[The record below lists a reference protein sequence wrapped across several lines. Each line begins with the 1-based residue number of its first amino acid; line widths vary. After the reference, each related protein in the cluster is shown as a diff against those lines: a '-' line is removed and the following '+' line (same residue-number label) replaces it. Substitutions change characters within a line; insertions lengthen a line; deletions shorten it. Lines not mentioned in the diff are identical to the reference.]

1 MKLIYTFDDKSTLY
15 PSNNRDCYNYDY
27 LYVEPYNI
35 DGNVRVCLYENRVSI
50 DSLGNHISVKLV
62 GFAIN
67 IHHLIHDELTET
79 DKEQLELIH
88 KSYDDFIYD
97 LYDIGKLYK
106 YANALYTKKHIGQW
120 SINTCGLNI
129 NSNPRGFL
137 NISVD
142 GQDMINIYSHDDIR
156 KYDDSVDE
164 SLTQEECETA
174 IMEFA
179 DKLVI
184 YNPKSLM
191 VKSAKNI

>member
-137 NISVD
+137 NISIDVSVYN
-142 GQDMINIYSHDDIR
+142 GNIMMYNNDNLVFQVCHNRVNDI
-156 KYDDSVDE
+156 DE
-164 SLTQEECETA
+164 RVSQQECEDA
-174 IMEFA
+174 IMELVN
-179 DKLVI
+179 KLVI
-184 YNPKSLM
+184 YYPT
-191 VKSAKNI
+191 AK